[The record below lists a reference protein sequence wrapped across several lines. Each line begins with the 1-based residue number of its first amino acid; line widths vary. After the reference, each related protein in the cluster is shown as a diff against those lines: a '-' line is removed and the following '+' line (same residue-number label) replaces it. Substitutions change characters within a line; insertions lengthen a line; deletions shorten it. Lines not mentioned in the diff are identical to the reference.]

1 MGIAGD
7 IDRVVSSDWI
17 IANCDEKKGG
27 SRAPRICSQRTVQ
40 ASSEI
45 RIAPNTMPLA
55 VSKRMFFIVK
65 AFMLVDNIMFE
76 NIRSFGTISRAEFLL
91 PNLGSLIM
99 GLAWGAT
106 SSESIVGLAVLI
118 ILSFTIINVSSAIG
132 AQANTLSDRELD
144 ARDERKKQLV
154 EATNSFRSNRLKKV
168 LVIEFLLTLALVSL
182 FMYIQQKPVLLFLW
196 VTGISLGCG
205 YSLKPTRLKSRK
217 WLAPISLILVL
228 AIFPVLF
235 AYYTFTNE
243 LNLFFLISLTG
254 LALTVYGVIIPT
266 ETRDYFGDKAMGI
279 ETLTV
284 TLGLVKASIL
294 AIMLLATGATLTA
307 IAFLLQFTYSQ
318 QFILSIVLVAIP
330 VAAFFVLKQFWKLY
344 SLSKEYDESNNSD
357 TNREK
362 IVNLSAHNPQWIM
375 IITQTYSA
383 ISIILLL
390 SKFLL

>member
-1 MGIAGD
+1 MRGCH
-7 IDRVVSSDWI
+7 SSLD
-17 IANCDEKKGG
+17 K
-27 SRAPRICSQRTVQ
+27 
-40 ASSEI
+40 
-45 RIAPNTMPLA
+45 
-55 VSKRMFFIVK
+55 
-65 AFMLVDNIMFE
+65 IMFE
-76 NIRSFGTISRAEFLL
+76 TIKTLGTVSRAEFLL

-106 SSESIVGLAVLI
+106 SSTSIGDLAVLI
-118 ILSFTIINVSSAIG
+118 VLSFTVINLSSAIG

-144 ARDERKKQLV
+144 SRDERKKQLV
-154 EATNSFRSNRLKKV
+154 EATNSFGANRLEKV
-168 LVIEFLLTLALVSL
+168 LIVEFLLTLVLVSL
-182 FMYIQQKPVLLFLW
+182 FMCIQQKPILLLLW
-196 VTGISLGCG
+196 MVGISLGCG
-205 YSLKPTRLKSRK
+205 YSLPPTRLKSRN

-243 LNLFFLISLTG
+243 LNPFFLISLTG

-266 ETRDYFGDKAMGI
+266 ETRDFFGDKAMGI

-294 AIMLLATGATLTA
+294 AIALLATGATLTA

-318 QFILSIVLVAIP
+318 HLILSIFLVAIP
-330 VAAFFVLKQFWKLY
+330 VAAFFVLKQFRKLY
-344 SLSKEYDESNNSD
+344 SLSKEYSESDSSGIIQ
-357 TNREK
+357 EK

>member
-1 MGIAGD
+1 
-7 IDRVVSSDWI
+7 
-17 IANCDEKKGG
+17 
-27 SRAPRICSQRTVQ
+27 
-40 ASSEI
+40 
-45 RIAPNTMPLA
+45 
-55 VSKRMFFIVK
+55 
-65 AFMLVDNIMFE
+65 MFE
-76 NIRSFGTISRAEFLL
+76 TIRSLLTISRAEFLL

-106 SSESIVGLAVLI
+106 SSESIVDLAVLI
-118 ILSFTIINVSSAIG
+118 ALSFIIINLSSAIG

-144 ARDERKKQLV
+144 ERDPRKEQLV
-154 EATNSFRSNRLKKV
+154 KAMNSFRLDRLKKV
-168 LVIEFLLTLALVSL
+168 LVIELLLTLILVSL

-196 VTGISLGCG
+196 VIGISLGCG
-205 YSLKPTRLKSRK
+205 YSLKPIRFKSRK

-228 AIFPVLF
+228 GIFPVMF

-243 LNLFFLISLTG
+243 LNLFFIISLAG

-266 ETRDYFGDKAMGI
+266 EMRDYFGDKAMGI

-284 TLGLVKASIL
+284 TLGLVRASIL
-294 AIMLLATGATLTA
+294 AIVLLATGATLTA
-307 IAFLLQFTYSQ
+307 IGFLLQFTYSQ
-318 QFILSIVLVAIP
+318 HYILSIFLVAIP
-330 VAAFFVLKQFWKLY
+330 VAALFVLKQFGRLY
-344 SLSKEYDESNNSD
+344 FLSKECEESNKSEINQ
-357 TNREK
+357 EK